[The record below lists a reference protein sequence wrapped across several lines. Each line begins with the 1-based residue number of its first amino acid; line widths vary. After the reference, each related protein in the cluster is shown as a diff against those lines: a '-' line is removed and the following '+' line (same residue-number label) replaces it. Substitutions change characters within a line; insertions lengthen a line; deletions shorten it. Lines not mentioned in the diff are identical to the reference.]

1 MTREQLV
8 ALIAAMIY
16 QRNAFGIL
24 DDAFAEAEMIV
35 NEGERRAK
43 KR

>member
-8 ALIAAMIY
+8 TLIAAMIY
-16 QRNAFGIL
+16 QRNEFDTL

-43 KR
+43 ER